1 MFVEGRM
8 TIGLMF
14 PIESYAGDRPTMT
27 RQSEL
32 AVRAEAAGAAAL
44 WVRDVPLRIPEFGDV
59 GQVYDP
65 WVYLGCVLAK
75 TSHIALATGAIVLP
89 LRHVLHV
96 AKAAAS
102 VDRLSGGRLVLGVA
116 TGDRPAEFP
125 AFRRSFDTRGEDL
138 REAVTLLSQ
147 IWRERQP
154 IIDSPLAYLA
164 GEDVLPKPT
173 ASGIPVLVTGR
184 SLQTLD
190 WIAGNSD
197 GWVTYPRPLPA
208 QADIVA
214 LWRSTA
220 HRAAPGVFKPF
231 AQSLYVDL
239 IGDPGAAPTP
249 IHLGYR
255 LGRHALLD
263 LLHRLADA
271 GVNHV
276 VLNLK
281 YGSRPAADVLDDL
294 ADHVLAEFPAGSPI
308 SHASA
313 AVATG

>member
-1 MFVEGRM
+1 M
-8 TIGLMF
+8 TIGVMF

-220 HRAAPGVFKPF
+220 HRARHRACSSRSRSRCMSIRSAIREPLRR
-231 AQSLYVDL
+231 QS
-239 IGDPGAAPTP
+239 
-249 IHLGYR
+249 
-255 LGRHALLD
+255 
-263 LLHRLADA
+263 
-271 GVNHV
+271 
-276 VLNLK
+276 
-281 YGSRPAADVLDDL
+281 
-294 ADHVLAEFPAGSPI
+294 I
-308 SHASA
+308 SGIASA
-313 AVATG
+313 ATRCSICFIGSPTRVSITSC